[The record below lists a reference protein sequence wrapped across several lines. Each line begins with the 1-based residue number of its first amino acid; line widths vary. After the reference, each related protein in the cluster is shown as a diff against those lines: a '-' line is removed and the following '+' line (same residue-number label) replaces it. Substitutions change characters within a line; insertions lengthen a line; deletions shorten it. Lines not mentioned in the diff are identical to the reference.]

1 MPPRLGAKRLWRQ
14 PRRIAM
20 CAGGTEQRCFQRAH
34 MMGAEPTAYRRCWF
48 SAPAVALAMAVARLP
63 QSWLLALGGS
73 ATWLL
78 WPLLAKRRRHARTN
92 LALCFP
98 ELDER
103 ARTRLLRDTVR
114 ATVTGAF
121 ELVRGWYAP
130 AHALRGLADVEGLE
144 HVHAALAQGRGILL
158 FGGHIPNSELC
169 ARLLGEALGERV
181 SIVARRNNNPCIERL
196 MDSARRRVFADV
208 IGKKDVRGLLRTLS
222 RGGIVAYS
230 ADQDFNYQNA
240 FVPFFGIPAATLTAT
255 PDLARRSNAAVLPFW
270 FHRDADGRYQL
281 RVEPMWSGW
290 PSGDPAQDAAR
301 YMAELEAVV
310 RRHPE
315 QYLWVHRR
323 FKTRPPGEPDLYR

>member
-1 MPPRLGAKRLWRQ
+1 MTTE
-14 PRRIAM
+14 PRRVPR
-20 CAGGTEQRCFQRAH
+20 CAFV
-34 MMGAEPTAYRRCWF
+34 
-48 SAPAVALAMAVARLP
+48 APANLLGSVIAALP
-63 QSWLLALGGS
+63 QRMLLALGTM

-78 WPLLAKRRRHARTN
+78 WPALGKRRRYAATN
-92 LALCFP
+92 ITLCFP
-98 ELDER
+98 ELD
-103 ARTRLLRDTVR
+103 ATAQARLLRANLR
-114 ATVTGAF
+114 ATVTGLL
-121 ELVRGWYAP
+121 ELVRGWFASP
-130 AHALRGLADVEGLE
+130 HRLQGLAEVEGLE
-144 HVHAALAQGRGILL
+144 HLHAARARGQGVLL
-158 FGGHIPNSELC
+158 FGGHFPHSELC
-169 ARLLGEALGERV
+169 ARLLGEALGERLA
-181 SIVARRNNNPCIERL
+181 IVARHNNDPCIERWL
-196 MDSARRRVFADV
+196 DGARRRAFAEV

-270 FHRDADGRYQL
+270 FHRDASGRYRL
-281 RVEPMWSGW
+281 RVEPTWDGW

-310 RRHPE
+310 RQHPE